1 MMFEAGR
8 LAAHMMQ
15 LTTFTAFGSIP
26 GAETALFSACE
37 DGKRKFITE
46 LVEWASAY
54 CDEVPFPMTA
64 LPLRRILDR
73 LHEADFTVGD
83 LGEML
88 RNAAERLRDEAG
100 TLKLFRI
107 QLDRVKYYETQQPFG
122 LDVANNFPSVSFDA
136 LEACRCFA
144 LYRSTACVF
153 HLMRVL
159 EIGLHAFA
167 DRFGVASDR
176 TNWHNIIEGIEKAVR
191 NLGID
196 PTTRPPDWKDQQEF
210 FSQAASHFMIFKD
223 AWRNYTAHERGK
235 FTEDEA
241 ETILINVRSFMQKL
255 ATQLHE

>member
-15 LTTFTAFGSIP
+15 LTTFTAFSLP
-26 GAETALFSACE
+26 GVETGLFSGLDE
-37 DGKRKFITE
+37 GTRRYITE

-54 CDEVPFPMTA
+54 CDEVPFSMTA

-73 LHEADFTVGD
+73 FQEADFTVGE
-83 LGEML
+83 LSEML
-88 RNAAERLRDEAG
+88 RNATERLRDEAG
-100 TLKLFRI
+100 TLKLLRI

-144 LYRSTACVF
+144 LHRSTACVF

-167 DRFGVASDR
+167 DRFGVASDH

-191 NLGID
+191 NMGTD
-196 PTTRPPDWKDQQEF
+196 PTRAVDWKDQQEF
-210 FSQAASHFMIFKD
+210 FSQAASHFMNLKD

-241 ETILINVRSFMQKL
+241 ETILANVRSIMQRL
-255 ATQLHE
+255 ATKLQE

>member
-15 LTTFTAFGSIP
+15 LTTITAFGIP
-26 GAETALFSACE
+26 GVESGLFSALE
-37 DGKRKFITE
+37 ESQRKYITE

-73 LHEADFTVGD
+73 FHEADFTVGD
-83 LGEML
+83 LSEML
-88 RNAAERLRDEAG
+88 HNATERLRDEAG
-100 TLKLFRI
+100 ALKLLHI

-122 LDVANNFPSVSFDA
+122 GDVSNNFPSVSFDA

-144 LYRSTACVF
+144 LSRSTACVF

-167 DRFGVASDR
+167 RSFGVASDR

-191 NLGID
+191 NMSTD
-196 PTTRPPDWKDQQEF
+196 PATRTVDWKDQQEF
-210 FSQAASHFMIFKD
+210 FSQAASHFMLLKD

-241 ETILINVRSFMQKL
+241 ETVLISVRSFMQKL
-255 ATQLHE
+255 ATHLHE